1 MSDAHSDSHP
11 AAGALLTPSV
21 SPRDG
26 GKEGGDDARREPAR
40 GVSWRHPAVIIALVA
55 VVLLGWQWV
64 ETRSRLSGL
73 YDELARRLSEGDSVA
88 KESRGMARQS
98 QESVDALHAKLG
110 ALESKLD
117 EAQGQQAALESM
129 YQEVT
134 RTRDERVLAEVEHAI
149 NIALQQ
155 LQLGG
160 NVPGALIALQSADAQ
175 LARADRPQFLAL
187 RKALARDIDR
197 LKLVQVPDLSGI
209 ALKLE
214 NVVSAV
220 DALPLAFEGKPHASV
235 HAAEQPPTPQGVLGG
250 LAADVWR
257 ELKGL
262 VRVERLDRPDP
273 VLLAPDNA
281 FFLRE
286 NLKLRLLN
294 ARLALLQRDVR
305 TFTDDLR
312 QAHAWIEQHF
322 DQQAK
327 SVQNSLATLKQLSGS
342 GISLDLP
349 VLNETVAALAATRVG
364 PERAAERTAVKPPSK
379 AKP

>member
-1 MSDAHSDSHP
+1 MSDAQAEDPTP
-11 AAGALLTPSV
+11 AAALPAPAAPPRQASRGA
-21 SPRDG
+21 G
-26 GKEGGDDARREPAR
+26 
-40 GVSWRHPAVIIALVA
+40 WRHPAVILALLA
-55 VVLLGWQWV
+55 LALLGWQWV
-64 ETRSRLSGL
+64 ETRSRLTSL
-73 YDELARRLSEGDSVA
+73 YDDLARRLSEGDNVA

-98 QESVDALHAKLG
+98 QESVEALHAKLG
-110 ALESKLD
+110 ALESKLG

-149 NIALQQ
+149 NIAVQQ

-197 LKLVQVPDLSGI
+197 LKLVQVPDLSGM

-214 NVVSAV
+214 NVVGAV
-220 DALPLAFEGKPHASV
+220 DALPLLFEEKPRPPAPV
-235 HAAEQPPTPQGVLGG
+235 AAQATTPGAVGG
-250 LAADVWR
+250 LVADVWR

-262 VRVERLDRPDP
+262 VRIERLDRPDP
-273 VLLAPDNA
+273 ALLAPENA

-305 TFTDDLR
+305 TFGDDIR
-312 QAHAWIEQHF
+312 QAHGWIERHF
-322 DQQAK
+322 DQRAK
-327 SVQNSLATLKQLSGS
+327 AVQNSLATLKQLSGS

-349 VLNETVAALAATRVG
+349 ALNETVAALAATRVG
-364 PERAAERTAVKPPSK
+364 PERVVERAVERAPVKSAAK

>member
-1 MSDAHSDSHP
+1 MSDAQAQDPNPGPLLPAP
-11 AAGALLTPSV
+11 AAPPQQPVRGA
-21 SPRDG
+21 G
-26 GKEGGDDARREPAR
+26 
-40 GVSWRHPAVIIALVA
+40 WRHPAVILALLA
-55 VVLLGWQWV
+55 LVLLGWQWV
-64 ETRSRLSGL
+64 ETRSRLASL
-73 YDELARRLSEGDSVA
+73 YDDLARRLSEGDSVA

-110 ALESKLD
+110 ALEAKLD

-149 NIALQQ
+149 NIAVQQ

-197 LKLVQVPDLSGI
+197 LKLVQVPDLSGM

-214 NVVSAV
+214 NVVGAV
-220 DALPLAFEGKPHASV
+220 DALPLLFEEKPRLPAPV
-235 HAAEQPPTPQGVLGG
+235 AAQATSPQGVIGG
-250 LAADVWR
+250 LFADVWR

-262 VRVERLDRPDP
+262 VRIERLDRPDP
-273 VLLAPDNA
+273 ALLAPENA

-286 NLKLRLLN
+286 NIKLRLLN

-305 TFTDDLR
+305 TFGDDVR
-312 QAHAWIEQHF
+312 QAHGWIERYF
-322 DQQAK
+322 DQRAK
-327 SVQNSLATLKQLSGS
+327 TVQNSLATLKQLSGS

-349 VLNETVAALAATRVG
+349 PLNETIAALAATRVG
-364 PERAAERTAVKPPSK
+364 PERVVERAADRGPTKSVAK